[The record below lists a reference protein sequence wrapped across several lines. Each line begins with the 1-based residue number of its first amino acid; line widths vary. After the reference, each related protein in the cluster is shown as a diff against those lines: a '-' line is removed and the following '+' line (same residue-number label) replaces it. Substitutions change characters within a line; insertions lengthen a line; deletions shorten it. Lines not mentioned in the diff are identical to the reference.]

1 MWINLPLRA
10 EALPGRPAFFFGRCR
25 LITRVAGRGQCAGA
39 ARHDRASL
47 AVHHTD
53 THLWVYTL
61 TVCGSPYISEQSV
74 FGYNC
79 YGSKILKCRVWLNVN
94 RCENIPRLCLI
105 NCNVLN
111 FCIRYKKDNNKHW
124 TWRRMFLSSF
134 LFYLYSELKW
144 TFFNL
149 NYDYGRQ
156 CYHESKVK
164 ILNKNVLQYKVT
176 EVQKFVTEVIFI
188 YKVTSL

>member
-1 MWINLPLRA
+1 MVLKVVHRNDTSERHQTECESICRYGRRHYLAGLP
-10 EALPGRPAFFFGRCR
+10 FFFGRCR

-79 YGSKILKCRVWLNVN
+79 YDGSKILKCRVWLNVN
-94 RCENIPRLCLI
+94 RRENIPRLCLI

-111 FCIRYKKDNNKHW
+111 FCIRYKKDHNKHW
-124 TWRRMFLSSF
+124 TWRQMFLSIFF
-134 LFYLYSELKW
+134 LLVIY
-144 TFFNL
+144 
-149 NYDYGRQ
+149 
-156 CYHESKVK
+156 
-164 ILNKNVLQYKVT
+164 IL
-176 EVQKFVTEVIFI
+176 
-188 YKVTSL
+188 S